1 MRDGFSEAS
10 RQIGHVDADE
20 CLAQRGRRTVQ
31 LQALPVEKSA
41 ASQRGIP
48 EAVERRRVGDADDS
62 FSLVHQ
68 GDRDRI
74 PGEPGHKIGRAIDGI
89 GDPEGSLGIASI
101 APEGGLCFDRALL
114 AEQGRRVN
122 AGQCVRQ
129 CILNGGIGVT
139 EQAAIGFR
147 VYTQRVPA
155 WQDITSR
162 DALHKLG
169 DGMSTARPECRV
181 GDQRFCHALYNTS
194 MVIPRFYI
202 PQPLTVGDCVTLP
215 EAVAN
220 HAVRVLRL
228 QAGDSLVL
236 FNGEGGA
243 YEGVLLAQT
252 ATEQAPAQG
261 KAKREGKQSRASKQR
276 EVQVLLKGFQ
286 PDDRASPLRI
296 RLWQGV
302 SAAERMDYTWQKAVE
317 LGVHQCVPV
326 EMRRCVM
333 RLEGERA
340 EKRHAHWQ
348 GVIVAA
354 AEQCGLN
361 RLPALAPVRPLA
373 EVLRDTPT
381 TVRVM
386 LDPDATES
394 YPDWLARQ
402 ADLTDLTILI
412 GPEGGFAPEEIEAA
426 KAAGFLCFRLGPRV
440 FRTET
445 AGPVALAVT
454 QAIAGD
460 LR

>member
-1 MRDGFSEAS
+1 M
-10 RQIGHVDADE
+10 
-20 CLAQRGRRTVQ
+20 
-31 LQALPVEKSA
+31 
-41 ASQRGIP
+41 P
-48 EAVERRRVGDADDS
+48 EVVERGSVGDADDGPA
-62 FSLVHQ
+62 LMHKR
-68 GDRDRI
+68 DRDGV
-74 PGEPGHKIGRAIDGI
+74 PGESGHKIGRAIDGI
-89 GDPEGSLGIASI
+89 GDPEGGLRIASI
-101 APEGGLCFDRALL
+101 APECILCFDRAFLS
-114 AEQGRRVN
+114 EQWRRVN
-122 AGQCVRQ
+122 AGECLCQSM
-129 CILNGGIGVT
+129 LNCAIGIG
-139 EQAAIGFR
+139 EQAAISFGIH
-147 VYTQRVPA
+147 TQRMPA
-155 WQDITSR
+155 WQDIIPR
-162 DALHKLG
+162 DTLHELG
-169 DGMSTARPECRV
+169 DCMSTTRPECRV
-181 GDQRFCHALYNTS
+181 GDQRFSHALYNTS

-228 QAGDSLVL
+228 QAGDPLVL

-252 ATEQAPAQG
+252 AAEQEPVKG

-276 EVQVLLKGFQ
+276 EVQVLLNGFQ

-296 RLWQGV
+296 CLWQGV

-333 RLEGERA
+333 RLEGDRA

-373 EVLRDTPT
+373 EILHDTPT
-381 TVRVM
+381 AVRIM

-402 ADLTDLTILI
+402 AGLTDLTILI